1 MECEELRKRH
11 KSGLAESLALLEIQ
25 LCAEEIVA
33 KACIKALAD
42 VLLRL
47 SQEEQDGS
55 IREGL
60 QDLSVRHGA
69 MSMRT
74 WNEQLG

>member
-1 MECEELRKRH
+1 MKAKSCVSVTR
-11 KSGLAESLALLEIQ
+11 SGLAESLAVLAIQ
-25 LCAEEIVA
+25 LCAGEIVA

-55 IREGL
+55 RREGL
-60 QDLSVRHGA
+60 QD
-69 MSMRT
+69 
-74 WNEQLG
+74 